1 MTMAG
6 TDLVPE
12 AIGAVIEAV
21 FIHGRGEMVA
31 PFAGLAAK
39 AVSQYLLGRLNTAH
53 DILRSALERNGVT
66 SEDFRNAEQFAA
78 VALRYVRAA
87 RDQAANENLRI
98 LAQAMVGLSRR
109 HELWA
114 SDFLR
119 G

>member
-78 VALRYVRAA
+78 VLCAMCEQRGIRQRMKIYEFLPKPWLGFLAATSYGRA
-87 RDQAANENLRI
+87 I
-98 LAQAMVGLSRR
+98 S
-109 HELWA
+109 
-114 SDFLR
+114 
-119 G
+119 